1 MQISFYAFTA
11 AIAVGLYVFPPEWK
25 SNPVD
30 AVAAQDTELQTAFQS
45 LNRFAMKS
53 EQILIDASTDPQA
66 ASSLISDLGSL
77 GYAPVDTMQ
86 AGVKFSAQAQSL
98 ALGLTDAEWDKLT
111 SDENINERANRLMSA
126 LADPIGGTAELAIK
140 DPLGL
145 GETVSRSMFGFA
157 LSLDQQSNLLAVA
170 RTRPLVLEEFAPA
183 YELFQSRSESLK
195 FIGADLFAYENFL
208 VIKRDLT
215 VVSILTIPLS
225 IFLFWWFCRSVRP
238 TFQLFIGSLISALYG
253 VLALKLVDNSIYTVV
268 LAFASTLVGFN
279 NEYLAHLSGIAPGQW
294 RREFSGLLSAIGTTF
309 IGFVFLLFAENTL
322 LRQIA
327 LVCMGGSFGFI
338 AFMLVQ
344 QGQAKLTKFRTIRIP
359 AIYLNLKVY
368 TLLAAVLVTGVM
380 WGPRIDFRTSLVSF
394 RFDTPMMQRNVS
406 HFSERLAQFGLK
418 DAKVIGVKFDDFNK
432 MINDESLRV
441 GGSMASV
448 LAFGKRLVKA
458 RSDAGATP
466 TRIAAA
472 MKKFESALFARGIEL
487 SQPLSVPQSFVTDWN
502 GYAKWIA
509 DYSPVPQMAVSASKI
524 WLVDTDGDISRQLGD
539 AKIVHDTFAASPMS
553 FYESVLTEA
562 QQHMLLLLAVA
573 LGVMALYLRPLQRSW
588 VHVMQIVVPLVAAL
602 ALLRWVLPVVVQDGV
617 NLVHVAG
624 LFFIMTVALDY
635 SSIAVSSKFNAEAIS
650 KLALTGAISFI
661 GFASLIFAT
670 HPMIKSLGVTVALGI
685 AVSWIFGVC
694 VRLRPPMT
702 VGGVREA

>member
-1 MQISFYAFTA
+1 LIEILYCGVCHSDIHQARDEWGG
-11 AIAVGLYVFPPEWK
+11 AIFPMVPGHEVVGRVVKVGKGVRKVRVGDPVGVGCFVDSCRKCSHCKDYQENYCDHHFSLTYNGTEMDQKTPTYGGYSDRIVVDERFVLKVPKNLDLARVAPLLCAGITTYSPLKHWK
-25 SNPVD
+25 IG
-30 AVAAQDTELQTAFQS
+30 
-45 LNRFAMKS
+45 KGHK
-53 EQILIDASTDPQA
+53 
-66 ASSLISDLGSL
+66 LGVMGL
-77 GYAPVDTMQ
+77 GGLGHMA
-86 AGVKFSAQAQSL
+86 VKFGK
-98 ALGLTDAEWDKLT
+98 ALGAHVSVISTSPSKQADAKKLGAKNFILS
-111 SDENINERANRLMSA
+111 SDAAA
-126 LADPIGGTAELAIK
+126 LEKNA
-140 DPLGL
+140 
-145 GETVSRSMFGFA
+145 
-157 LSLDQQSNLLAVA
+157 
-170 RTRPLVLEEFAPA
+170 
-183 YELFQSRSESLK
+183 
-195 FIGADLFAYENFL
+195 
-208 VIKRDLT
+208 
-215 VVSILTIPLS
+215 
-225 IFLFWWFCRSVRP
+225 
-238 TFQLFIGSLISALYG
+238 
-253 VLALKLVDNSIYTVV
+253 VV

-466 TRIAAA
+466 TRLAAA

-502 GYAKWIA
+502 GYAKWMA

-553 FYESVLTEA
+553 FYDSVLTEA

-635 SSIAVSSKFNAEAIS
+635 SSIAVSSKFDAEAIS